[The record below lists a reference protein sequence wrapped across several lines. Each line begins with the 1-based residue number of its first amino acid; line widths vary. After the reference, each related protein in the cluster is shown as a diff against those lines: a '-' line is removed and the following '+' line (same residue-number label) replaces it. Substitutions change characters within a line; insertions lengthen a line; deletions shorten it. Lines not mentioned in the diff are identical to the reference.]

1 MQPFPAVPIDSE
13 AAEPRSGVWL
23 SFDSM
28 TMDTGLYRIEWKG
41 LGGSFSG
48 WPMKR
53 AAEYLRPGLVWLPV
67 VLGAGLG
74 AWVLLSGYS
83 SNTAESEPVR
93 LAVATTAEPVLQ
105 PAIDAVPEPAPA
117 PPSITTPEEAATP
130 EAAPVDGLRISSQ
143 SWRRGG
149 LGSKVLVTLTLRN
162 ANDYAVKDI
171 EIFCSFAR
179 RDGSHLTDRK
189 RVIADT
195 VNMKSR
201 RTFTRLHVGFVNIN
215 ANKAKCSLVAASRA

>member
-1 MQPFPAVPIDSE
+1 LLPFD
-13 AAEPRSGVWL
+13 GV
-23 SFDSM
+23 

-41 LGGSFSG
+41 LGGLSG
-48 WPMKR
+48 SPMKW
-53 AAEYLRPGLVWLPV
+53 AAEHLKPGLVWLPV
-67 VLGAGLG
+67 VLIAALAG
-74 AWVLLSGYS
+74 WVLLSGYS

-93 LAVATTAEPVLQ
+93 LAAATAAEPVQ
-105 PAIDAVPEPAPA
+105 PPAA
-117 PPSITTPEEAATP
+117 EAAPDEFPPNSVTAPVEAVAPP
-130 EAAPVDGLRISSQ
+130 EAAPVDRLRISSQ

-149 LGSKVLVTLTLRN
+149 LGSKALVTLTLRN

-189 RVIADT
+189 RVIPDT

-201 RTFTRLHVGFVNIN
+201 RTFARLHVGFVNIN
-215 ANKAKCSLVAASRA
+215 ANRAKCSLVTASRI